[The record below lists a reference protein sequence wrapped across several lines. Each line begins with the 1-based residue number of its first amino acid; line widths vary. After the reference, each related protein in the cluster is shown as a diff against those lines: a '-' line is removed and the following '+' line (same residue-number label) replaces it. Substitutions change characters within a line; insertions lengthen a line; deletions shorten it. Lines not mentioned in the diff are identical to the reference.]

1 MGRYRVG
8 IDIGGTFTDLVYFDE
23 DSKEFHITKVPTTPK
38 SPAIGAIN
46 AIKEAK
52 INFNEID
59 ILVHATTLGT
69 NMFLGQEHLLPPK
82 IALITTKGFRDVIEI
97 GRQRRPKLYDLFF
110 EKPKPLIKR
119 RDRYEVEERIG
130 ANGEIITPLNE
141 EELCKIAKE
150 IKNKGYEV
158 VVISFLHSYKNPI
171 HEKKA
176 KEIIRKLYPDV
187 DVITSHEI
195 DPEYKEY
202 ERTSTTVVNAYL
214 KPLMSKYLKNLITS
228 LRNEGFNGKFYIM
241 QSNGGVSNIKYATE
255 RPAAFIESGP
265 AAGAI
270 AVAYYSKILGDEKV
284 IGFDMGGTTAKAST
298 IINHAPLITNEYE
311 VGGEVHAGRLV
322 KGSGYPVRFPFI
334 DLAEVSAGGGT
345 IAWIDEGNAL
355 RVGPIS
361 AGADPGPVCYGKGN
375 DKPTITDANLIL
387 GRLGDKLSGGALTLR
402 KDLAEKAISKLSEKI
417 GESIEDVA
425 LGIIRLANT
434 IMAKAL
440 RIVTVE
446 RGYDPRDFVMYVF
459 GGAGPLHGVEL
470 AEEMEIKSILI
481 PPSCGVFS
489 ALGLLLSDCRVDKVK
504 SILKDADEVDEEEV
518 ENIFVELIEEGI
530 KEVDGFEEIKIIKQ
544 IDVRYKGQSYDITI
558 PWTGNLEEV
567 INNFHKKHEAIY
579 KFSSLDE
586 NVEFVNA
593 RVTIV
598 GLLTKPE
605 IKYNEIKEYVPKPKC
620 YRKVYFSNGWEET
633 PIYNRDKLRPGATFE
648 GPAIVEEYDSTIVIP
663 PNYHAI
669 VDGYGSIRIERN
681 YSIKEKI

>member
-1 MGRYRVG
+1 MSYRVG

-23 DSKEFHITKVPTTPK
+23 DSREFKVVKVPTTPK

-46 AIKEAK
+46 AIETAK
-52 INFNEID
+52 IPYDKID
-59 ILVHATTLGT
+59 ILIHATTLGT
-69 NMFLGQEHLLPPK
+69 NMFLGQEHLNPPK

-119 RDRYEVEERIG
+119 RDRYEVEERID
-130 ANGEIITPLNE
+130 ANGNIIIPLNE
-141 EELCKIAKE
+141 EELQKIAE
-150 IKNKGYEV
+150 IIKKRGYEV
-158 VVISFLHSYKNPI
+158 VVISFLHSYKTPI

-176 KEIIRKLYPDV
+176 KEIIKNLCPNV

-195 DPEYKEY
+195 NPEYKEY

-214 KPLMSKYLKNLITS
+214 KPLMSKYLKSFISS
-228 LRNEGFNGKFYIM
+228 LKNNGFNGKFYVM
-241 QSNGGVSNIKYATE
+241 QSSGGISNIKYATE

-270 AVAYYSKILGDEKV
+270 AVAYFSKILNDNKV

-298 IINHAPLITNEYE
+298 IINNSPLVTNEYE
-311 VGGEVHAGRLV
+311 VGGEVHAGRLI

-345 IAWIDEGNAL
+345 IAWVDEGNAL

-387 GRLGDKLSGGALTLR
+387 GRLGEKLSGGLLTLR
-402 KDLAEKAISKLSEKI
+402 KDLAEKAISKLAEKI
-417 GESIEDVA
+417 GESVEETA
-425 LGIIRLANT
+425 YGIIRLANT
-434 IMAKAL
+434 TMAKAL

-489 ALGLLLSDCRVDKVK
+489 ALGLLLADCRVDKVK
-504 SILKDADEVDEEEV
+504 SILKDINEVDEEEI
-518 ENIFVELIEEGI
+518 EEIFIELIEEGI
-530 KEVDGFEEIKIIKQ
+530 KEVEGFEEIKIVKQ
-544 IDVRYKGQSYDITI
+544 IDVRYKGQSYELTI
-558 PWTGNLEEV
+558 PWTGDLKELAD
-567 INNFHKKHEAIY
+567 NFHKKHEAVY
-579 KFSSLDE
+579 KFSSLE
-586 NVEFVNA
+586 EEIELVNA
-593 RVTIV
+593 RVTII

-605 IKYNEIKEYVPKPKC
+605 IKCSEVKEYTPKPES
-620 YRKVYFSNGWEET
+620 YRKVYFSSGWEET
-633 PIYNRDKLRPGATFE
+633 AVYNRDKLKPGAIFE

-663 PNYHAI
+663 PDYMAF
-669 VDGYGSIRIERN
+669 VDKYECLRIE
-681 YSIKEKI
+681 KL

>member
-1 MGRYRVG
+1 MSYRVG

-23 DSKEFHITKVPTTPK
+23 DSREFKVVKVPTTPK

-46 AIKEAK
+46 AIETAK
-52 INFNEID
+52 IPYGKMD
-59 ILVHATTLGT
+59 ILIHATTLGT
-69 NMFLGQEHLLPPK
+69 NMFLGQEHLNPPK

-97 GRQRRPKLYDLFF
+97 GRQRRAKLYDLFF

-119 RDRYEVEERIG
+119 RDRYEVEERID
-130 ANGEIITPLNE
+130 ANGDIIIPLNE
-141 EELCKIAKE
+141 DELQKIAE
-150 IKNKGYEV
+150 IIKRKGYEV

-171 HEKKA
+171 HEKRA
-176 KEIIRKLYPDV
+176 KEIIKNLCPNV
-187 DVITSHEI
+187 DVIASHEI

-214 KPLMSKYLKNLITS
+214 KPLMSKYLKSFISS
-228 LRNEGFNGKFYIM
+228 LKNNGFNGKFYVM
-241 QSNGGVSNIKYATE
+241 QSSGGISNIKYATE

-270 AVAYYSKILGDEKV
+270 AVAYFSKILNDNKV

-298 IINHAPLITNEYE
+298 IINNSPLVTNEYE
-311 VGGEVHAGRLV
+311 VGGEVHAGRLI

-375 DKPTITDANLIL
+375 NKPTITDANLIL
-387 GRLGDKLSGGALTLR
+387 GRLGEKLSGGLLTLK
-402 KDLAEKAISKLSEKI
+402 KDLAEKAISKLAEKI
-417 GESIEDVA
+417 GESVEETA
-425 LGIIRLANT
+425 YGIIRLANT
-434 IMAKAL
+434 TMAKAL

-489 ALGLLLSDCRVDKVK
+489 ALGLLLADCRVDKVK
-504 SILKDADEVDEEEV
+504 SILKGIDEVDEEEV
-518 ENIFVELIEEGI
+518 EKIFIELIEEGI
-530 KEVDGFEEIKIIKQ
+530 KEVEGFEEIKIVKQ
-544 IDVRYKGQSYDITI
+544 IDVRYKGQSYELTI
-558 PWTGNLEEV
+558 PWIGDLKELA
-567 INNFHKKHEAIY
+567 NNFHKKHETVY
-579 KFSSLDE
+579 KFSSLE
-586 NVEFVNA
+586 EEIELVNA
-593 RVTIV
+593 RVTII

-605 IKYNEIKEYVPKPKC
+605 IKCNEIKEYTPKPES
-620 YRKVYFSNGWEET
+620 YREVYFSSGWEET
-633 PIYNRDKLRPGATFE
+633 AVYNRDKLKSGAIFE

-663 PNYHAI
+663 PDYVAF
-669 VDGYGSIRIERN
+669 VDTYRCLRIE
-681 YSIKEKI
+681 KL

>member
-1 MGRYRVG
+1 MAMSYRVG

-23 DSKEFHITKVPTTPK
+23 DSREFKVVKVPTTPK

-46 AIKEAK
+46 AIETAK
-52 INFNEID
+52 IPYDKID
-59 ILVHATTLGT
+59 ILIHATTLGT
-69 NMFLGQEHLLPPK
+69 NMFLGQEHLNPPK

-119 RDRYEVEERIG
+119 RDRYEVEERID
-130 ANGEIITPLNE
+130 ANGNIIIPLNE
-141 EELCKIAKE
+141 EELQKIAE
-150 IKNKGYEV
+150 IIKKRGYEV
-158 VVISFLHSYKNPI
+158 VVISFLHSYKTPI

-176 KEIIRKLYPDV
+176 KEIIKNLCPNV

-195 DPEYKEY
+195 NPEYKEY

-214 KPLMSKYLKNLITS
+214 KPLMSKYLKSFISS
-228 LRNEGFNGKFYIM
+228 LKNNGFNGKFYVM
-241 QSNGGVSNIKYATE
+241 QSSGGISNIKYATE

-270 AVAYYSKILGDEKV
+270 AVAYFSKILNDNKV

-298 IINHAPLITNEYE
+298 IINNSPLVTNEYE
-311 VGGEVHAGRLV
+311 VGGEVHAGRLI

-345 IAWIDEGNAL
+345 IAWVDEGNAL

-387 GRLGDKLSGGALTLR
+387 GRLGEKLSGGLLTLR
-402 KDLAEKAISKLSEKI
+402 KDLAEKAISKLAEKI
-417 GESIEDVA
+417 GESVEETA
-425 LGIIRLANT
+425 YGIIRLANT
-434 IMAKAL
+434 TMAKAL

-489 ALGLLLSDCRVDKVK
+489 ALGLLLADCRVDKVK
-504 SILKDADEVDEEEV
+504 SILKDINEVDEEEI
-518 ENIFVELIEEGI
+518 EEIFIELIEEGI
-530 KEVDGFEEIKIIKQ
+530 KEVEGFEEIKIVKQ
-544 IDVRYKGQSYDITI
+544 IDVRYKGQSYELTI
-558 PWTGNLEEV
+558 PWTGDLKELAD
-567 INNFHKKHEAIY
+567 NFHKKHEAVY
-579 KFSSLDE
+579 KFSSLE
-586 NVEFVNA
+586 EEIELVNA
-593 RVTIV
+593 RVTII

-605 IKYNEIKEYVPKPKC
+605 IKCSEVKEYTPKPES
-620 YRKVYFSNGWEET
+620 YRKVYFSSGWEET
-633 PIYNRDKLRPGATFE
+633 AVYNRDKLKPGAIFE

-663 PNYHAI
+663 PDYMAF
-669 VDGYGSIRIERN
+669 VDKYECLRIE
-681 YSIKEKI
+681 KL